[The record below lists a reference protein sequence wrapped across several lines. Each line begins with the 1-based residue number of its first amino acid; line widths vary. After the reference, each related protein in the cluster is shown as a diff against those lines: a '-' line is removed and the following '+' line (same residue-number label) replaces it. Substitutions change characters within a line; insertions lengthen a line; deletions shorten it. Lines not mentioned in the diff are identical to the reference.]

1 MQRLTMMTMLVG
13 LLGCGGTEFI
23 EAGPGAD
30 VRRSSVKTLPGPWS
44 YCVTTCTNVRE
55 QLIRDFAVLP
65 SSVECLDQDFQA
77 ATDCQSCAEVLARR
91 YGVLPTACR

>member
-1 MQRLTMMTMLVG
+1 MMML
-13 LLGCGGTEFI
+13 LMLGCGSAELI
-23 EAGPGAD
+23 EAGPD
-30 VRRSSVKTLPGPWS
+30 TRVQRSSVRTAPGPWS

-77 ATDCQSCAEVLARR
+77 ATDCQSCAEVLERR
-91 YGVLPTACR
+91 YGVLPTTCR